1 MDLESMQVKILKA
14 MAHPIR
20 LKIIKKLGD
29 KKRCVCELNK
39 DVEFTQSNLS
49 QHLKILKDAGILDS
63 EKKGLWM
70 HYRVRN
76 KEILDVI
83 NIVEKIISDNVKNLN
98 QELGGQ

>member
-1 MDLESMQVKILKA
+1 MDLENMQVKVLKA

-29 KKRCVCELNK
+29 QKLCVCELNK

-49 QHLKILKDAGILDS
+49 QHLKILKDAGILES
-63 EKKGLWM
+63 EKNGLWM
-70 HYRVRN
+70 HYRVKN

-83 NIVEKIISDNVKNLN
+83 NIVEKVISDNVKNLN